1 MNEKSKI
8 EFFSKPDYLNENLKV
23 SFTIEKIV
31 VENLPKI
38 TKEELKSKK
47 EQYAIFSGTNEIR
60 GDNSVYI
67 NITGVTTISEENQQN
82 RRYYKERVEMV
93 EEINLIEIKKLIEQL
108 ESIGE
113 IKPGEIFLGDIHTH
127 PILPSELSGISGA
140 QPSDGDIK
148 EIIDAYENNILN
160 FREPFIFSIAAPDE
174 KGETMYAFYR
184 LVKTKEGYK
193 PKHLDH

>member
-1 MNEKSKI
+1 MRFQMNPKKI
-8 EFFSKPDYLNENLKV
+8 FFFNYRNVK
-23 SFTIEKIV
+23 
-31 VENLPKI
+31 
-38 TKEELKSKK
+38 
-47 EQYAIFSGTNEIR
+47 QY
-60 GDNSVYI
+60 
-67 NITGVTTISEENQQN
+67 ISEEQVYTKKQKEPNKNQQN
-82 RRYYKERVEMV
+82 RKYYKERVEMV